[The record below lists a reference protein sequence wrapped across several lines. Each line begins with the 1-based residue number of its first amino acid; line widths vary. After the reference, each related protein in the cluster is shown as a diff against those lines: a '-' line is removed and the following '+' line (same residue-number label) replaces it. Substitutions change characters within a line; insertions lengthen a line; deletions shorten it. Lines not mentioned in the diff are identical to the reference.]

1 MTATDRSKAAWE
13 RALADPSAVVDAA
26 MTSPEVQAALIGWL
40 PSQPNLEKVDWETV
54 LRETEKGTAAWCAVQ
69 ILGLM
74 MRRRRLEP
82 TGTDPQARDV
92 MLAVASIWDEL
103 RDEAENGNANE
114 RVICKHLT
122 KLGRSPDAT
131 DGISLRTLIVEA
143 MPGPATIR
151 EASPFCLKKR
161 GSLPR
166 FDRMDENEVRE
177 LPNPPSEFAK
187 DRSPQLEFDIPELAP
202 VLKGTTSWLLWMF
215 DAAGGKSLAQG
226 RGAPWTMRLWIGVML
241 HLGINQRDGEWH
253 TLRFPTFRED
263 RGGSEVADVTD
274 WLHPDGWVN
283 KRRDW
288 ECFPAA
294 LDEMRERLAYVPCP
308 GLGSVAM
315 LFPSVIPRS
324 PNDPLVEFTIRVP
337 CSAAHGTR
345 VDWELLCRYGN
356 ASAALYRAYLSAMAF
371 LDLSSYHGHPIT
383 REVRAPSFDQDGKP
397 VRRKASARSVHETI
411 PNPLTR
417 YVMRGTRNASVF
429 CL

>member
-1 MTATDRSKAAWE
+1 MTATDRSKAAWA

-26 MTSPEVQAALIGWL
+26 MTRPEVQAALIGWL

-74 MRRRRLEP
+74 MRRRQLEP

-92 MLAVASIWDEL
+92 MLVIESIWDEL
-103 RDEAENGNANE
+103 RDEAENGNPNE

-131 DGISLRTLIVEA
+131 DGISLLTLIVEA

-202 VLKGTTSWLLWMF
+202 VFERHHVMAAMDVRRGGRQISGARPWCTVDHATVDRC
-215 DAAGGKSLAQG
+215 DAA
-226 RGAPWTMRLWIGVML
+226 
-241 HLGINQRDGEWH
+241 
-253 TLRFPTFRED
+253 
-263 RGGSEVADVTD
+263 
-274 WLHPDGWVN
+274 
-283 KRRDW
+283 
-288 ECFPAA
+288 
-294 LDEMRERLAYVPCP
+294 P
-308 GLGSVAM
+308 GH
-315 LFPSVIPRS
+315 R
-324 PNDPLVEFTIRVP
+324 
-337 CSAAHGTR
+337 
-345 VDWELLCRYGN
+345 
-356 ASAALYRAYLSAMAF
+356 
-371 LDLSSYHGHPIT
+371 
-383 REVRAPSFDQDGKP
+383 
-397 VRRKASARSVHETI
+397 SARWRVAHIAI
-411 PNPLTR
+411 PHFPR
-417 YVMRGTRNASVF
+417 RSRGQ
-429 CL
+429 